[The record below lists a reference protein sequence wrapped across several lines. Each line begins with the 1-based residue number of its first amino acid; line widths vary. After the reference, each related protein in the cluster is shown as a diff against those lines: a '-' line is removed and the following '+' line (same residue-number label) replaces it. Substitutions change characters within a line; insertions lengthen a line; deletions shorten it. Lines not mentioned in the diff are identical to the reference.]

1 MSRYIFQ
8 LRRGSVKEWDTYED
22 TKYIQ
27 TQRYVSTT
35 TYYLDKDG
43 TIAEPQPT
51 QSQVENGGYY
61 IKNSQYLPPLDGE
74 LVLVYDNGTPRLKI
88 GDGETDCSSLP
99 YMGLDS
105 FILPTSTTI
114 NLQGGAAWVMV
125 SENRYTQDI
134 TDQLMG
140 RITKNSKVDLQPT
153 PEQLLVFHEKD
164 VAFTTVNDNGEVR
177 VCAIGIRPEQDYENI
192 QVTITEV
199 DVNG

>member
-27 TQRYVSTT
+27 TQRYVATT

-88 GDGETDCSSLP
+88 GDGETDCSGLP

-105 FILPTSTTI
+105 FILPASTTI
-114 NLQGGAAWVMV
+114 NLQGGEAWVMV

-134 TDQLMG
+134 TDQLTG

-153 PEQLLVFHEKD
+153 PEQLLIFHEKD

-177 VCAIGIRPEQDYENI
+177 VCAIGIRPEQNYENI